1 MADLPPCRLRL
12 LKPPFYST
20 GVDCFGPFQ
29 VKRGRGTDKRWGIV
43 FKCMTT
49 RCIHLDVLSN
59 MDTDSFLMSLRRF
72 VARRGTPFELLSDC
86 GTNFRGGEH
95 ELKASFEAM
104 CEELQ
109 TKMAKHQIRFQFNPP
124 NAPHFGGAW
133 EREVRSIK
141 AALYVTL
148 GAQTVT
154 EEVLQTVLIE
164 VEGIL
169 NSKPLGYV
177 STDVADVDP
186 VTPNYLLM
194 GRPDSSLPQVVYP
207 ESEIL
212 SRRRWRHSQVL
223 ADQFWTHFIRNYL
236 PFLQSRQKWVKDTEN
251 LTVGTVVMVIDQR
264 LPRALW
270 PVGRVTKTIRSVDGK
285 VRTAEVQVDERTYT
299 RPVAKLIELP
309 AIPEDASTTAPGDS

>member
-1 MADLPPCRLRL
+1 MLWPVPRQERSG
-12 LKPPFYST
+12 YRQEMGNS
-20 GVDCFGPFQ
+20 FQ
-29 VKRGRGTDKRWGIV
+29 VYD
-43 FKCMTT
+43 
-49 RCIHLDVLSN
+49 D
-59 MDTDSFLMSLRRF
+59 DTDSFLMSLRRF

-186 VTPNYLLM
+186 VTP
-194 GRPDSSLPQVVYP
+194 R
-207 ESEIL
+207 
-212 SRRRWRHSQVL
+212 
-223 ADQFWTHFIRNYL
+223 
-236 PFLQSRQKWVKDTEN
+236 
-251 LTVGTVVMVIDQR
+251 
-264 LPRALW
+264 
-270 PVGRVTKTIRSVDGK
+270 RVTKTIRSVDGK